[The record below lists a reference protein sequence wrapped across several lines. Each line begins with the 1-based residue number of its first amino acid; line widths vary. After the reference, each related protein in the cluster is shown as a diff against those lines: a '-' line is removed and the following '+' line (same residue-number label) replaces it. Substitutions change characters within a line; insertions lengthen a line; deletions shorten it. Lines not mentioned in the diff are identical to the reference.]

1 MTELLNF
8 LTERVSYHVHELAQ
22 PAPNHAQLHQI
33 LRAAMA
39 TPDHGNLTPWHFIV
53 IEQEQIRQFID
64 YLRTAWL
71 ASDEQVEP
79 QQAKRLANYLEQ
91 APCMVLVSAEIQ
103 KHQSVSNQ
111 DQLFSAVASCQNILL
126 AADATGF
133 GGIWYSTDAVELPNV
148 RHILGLEEKHQPVG
162 FLVLGTPTSKR
173 SKKRKSP
180 QQFTYQ
186 WLDSNQLAPYSS
198 ETNPIEAYS
207 RETNAIEK
215 TND

>member
-8 LTERVSYHVHELAQ
+8 LTERVSYHVHELTQ
-22 PAPNHAQLHQI
+22 PAPDQAQLQQI

-39 TPDHGNLTPWHFIV
+39 TPDHGNLTPWHFV
-53 IEQEQIRQFID
+53 IID
-64 YLRTAWL
+64 NERIAEFVEYLRQAWL
-71 ASDEQVEP
+71 DSEEEVDP

-103 KHQSVSNQ
+103 AHQAVSEQ

-126 AADATGF
+126 AADAIGF

-148 RHILGLEEKHQPVG
+148 RHILGLQAHHQPVG
-162 FLVLGTPTSKR
+162 FLVLGTPENKR

-180 QQFTYQ
+180 EQFTYQ
-186 WLDSNQLAPYSS
+186 WLGSNQLAPWS
-198 ETNPIEAYS
+198 EASTSTSFNNLQS
-207 RETNAIEK
+207 IEK
-215 TND
+215 TS